1 MDHYLFAVR
10 SATQAQRA
18 ARVLNSGGIHAS
30 VQRVPVE
37 FARQGC
43 TYAVR
48 VDDADYDVVQQRL
61 QQPCPRQFLPLC
73 LGRCQEAFQLQL
85 RLHHADFSGHV
96 QEAIHLN
103 DSDHQIL
110 YA

>member
-10 SATQAQRA
+10 SATQAQQV

-30 VQRVPVE
+30 VQRVPAE

-48 VDDADYDVVQQRL
+48 VAAADLDAAQERL
-61 QQPCPRQFLPLC
+61 RQ
-73 LGRCQEAFQLQL
+73 AQLTPERIL
-85 RLHHADFSGHV
+85 RHDHAGYSEV
-96 QEAIHLN
+96 AL
-103 DSDHQIL
+103 
-110 YA
+110 

>member
-18 ARVLNSGGIHAS
+18 ARVLNSGSIHAS
-30 VQRVPVE
+30 VQRLPVE

-48 VDDADYDVVQQRL
+48 VDAADYDAAQQRL
-61 QQPCPRQFLPLC
+61 RQAHLTPE
-73 LGRCQEAFQLQL
+73 RVL
-85 RLHHADFSGHV
+85 RHSGDGYSEV
-96 QEAIHLN
+96 AL
-103 DSDHQIL
+103 
-110 YA
+110 

>member
-18 ARVLNSGGIHAS
+18 ARVLYSGGIHAS

-61 QQPCPRQFLPLC
+61 QQAHLMPERV
-73 LGRCQEAFQLQL
+73 L
-85 RLHHADFSGHV
+85 RHSGAGYSEV
-96 QEAIHLN
+96 AV
-103 DSDHQIL
+103 
-110 YA
+110 

>member
-1 MDHYLFAVR
+1 MQHRRMECPPVLSFHTLEWRRCTMDHYLFAVR

-48 VDDADYDVVQQRL
+48 VDEADYDVAQQRL
-61 QQPCPRQFLPLC
+61 QQAHLMPERV
-73 LGRCQEAFQLQL
+73 L
-85 RLHHADFSGHV
+85 RHSGAGYSEV
-96 QEAIHLN
+96 AV
-103 DSDHQIL
+103 
-110 YA
+110 

>member
-37 FARQGC
+37 FC
-43 TYAVR
+43 LLYTS
-48 VDDADYDVVQQRL
+48 DA
-61 QQPCPRQFLPLC
+61 
-73 LGRCQEAFQLQL
+73 
-85 RLHHADFSGHV
+85 AD
-96 QEAIHLN
+96 E
-103 DSDHQIL
+103 
-110 YA
+110 

>member
-48 VDDADYDVVQQRL
+48 VDDVAQQRL
-61 QQPCPRQFLPLC
+61 QQAHLMPERV
-73 LGRCQEAFQLQL
+73 L
-85 RLHHADFSGHV
+85 RHSGAGYSEV
-96 QEAIHLN
+96 AV
-103 DSDHQIL
+103 
-110 YA
+110 

>member
-43 TYAVR
+43 AYAVR
-48 VDDADYDVVQQRL
+48 LRPGTLEAALTCL
-61 QQPCPRQFLPLC
+61 QAAGITPLAVYHHTRE
-73 LGRCQEAFQLQL
+73 GYREAAQ
-85 RLHHADFSGHV
+85 
-96 QEAIHLN
+96 
-103 DSDHQIL
+103 
-110 YA
+110 

>member
-48 VDDADYDVVQQRL
+48 VDEADYDVAQQRL
-61 QQPCPRQFLPLC
+61 QQAHLC
-73 LGRCQEAFQLQL
+73 RSAS
-85 RLHHADFSGHV
+85 SGTAA
-96 QEAIHLN
+96 QGTARWRYDLF
-103 DSDHQIL
+103 
-110 YA
+110 

>member
-37 FARQGC
+37 FAWQGC

-48 VDDADYDVVQQRL
+48 VDDADYDVAQQRL
-61 QQPCPRQFLPLC
+61 QQAHLMPERVLRHSGAGYSLSLIHILPCATASKRSSFP
-73 LGRCQEAFQLQL
+73 GRTK
-85 RLHHADFSGHV
+85 R
-96 QEAIHLN
+96 I
-103 DSDHQIL
+103 
-110 YA
+110 

>member
-48 VDDADYDVVQQRL
+48 VDDADYDVV
-61 QQPCPRQFLPLC
+61 
-73 LGRCQEAFQLQL
+73 
-85 RLHHADFSGHV
+85 
-96 QEAIHLN
+96 
-103 DSDHQIL
+103 
-110 YA
+110 